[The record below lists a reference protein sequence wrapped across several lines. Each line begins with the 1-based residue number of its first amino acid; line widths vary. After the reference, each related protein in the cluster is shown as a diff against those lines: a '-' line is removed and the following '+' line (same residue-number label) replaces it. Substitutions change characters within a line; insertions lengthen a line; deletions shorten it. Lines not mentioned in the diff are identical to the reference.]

1 MNKLNTQKF
10 MNLFNDILTH
20 KNGHSTSAQK
30 LASVFAP
37 TNGPIKGDEVD
48 IVTAQKE
55 TQLSERLDQRNILF
69 LKKVEAAKQKILNGE
84 YGLCDDCGSD
94 ISQKRL
100 MARPTAC
107 LCIGCQEEKEREQF
121 GSIKHRRD
129 LSAMT
134 KEEYSE
140 DGHID
145 RKTKF
150 SDMKTIGFESVVD
163 L

>member
-10 MNLFNDILTH
+10 MNLFNEILTD
-20 KNGHSTSAQK
+20 KNGSAPSAKK
-30 LASVFAP
+30 LETIFAP

-55 TQLSERLDQRNILF
+55 TQLSERLDQRNVLF
-69 LKKVEAAKQKILNGE
+69 LKKVEAAKQKILAGE
-84 YGLCDDCGSD
+84 YGLCEDCGVE

-134 KEEYSE
+134 QEEYSE

-150 SDMKTIGFESVVD
+150 SNMKTIGFESVVD